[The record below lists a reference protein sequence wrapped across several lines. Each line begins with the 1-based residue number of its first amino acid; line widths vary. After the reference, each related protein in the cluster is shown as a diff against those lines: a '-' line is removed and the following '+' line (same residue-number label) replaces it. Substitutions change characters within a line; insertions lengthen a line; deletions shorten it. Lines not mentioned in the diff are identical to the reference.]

1 MKRRFVTYVHG
12 PTSEDF
18 DEIDAPSWNDHNDHT
33 NWLKALQS
41 ASDLQAQNIQSN
53 ETRIAKAEKNI
64 KWLWGDE
71 HDRTGKCINGHEFR
85 IKKIEDRIARMPDIL
100 RDELAK
106 VAKEIFGDKL
116 DAWANI
122 VETARLERKK
132 MAEQLAEAQSLQDVT
147 SAKIKKLEDQLE
159 KTRQALGKVEERLSS
174 VKEVEQR
181 INDDFSA
188 QVAELKLSVPVPK
201 KFAKFQFVQSELAS
215 KKEVK

>member
-1 MKRRFVTYVHG
+1 MKNEYVTFGDDKRTANVITHD
-12 PTSEDF
+12 EF
-18 DEIDAPSWNDHNDHT
+18 DVGV
-33 NWLKALQS
+33 
-41 ASDLQAQNIQSN
+41 AQ
-53 ETRIAKAEKNI
+53 
-64 KWLWGDE
+64 E
-71 HDRTGKCINGHEFR
+71 HK
-85 IKKIEDRIARMPDIL
+85 IARMPDIL

-122 VETARLERKK
+122 VETARLERKA
-132 MAEQLAEAQSLQDVT
+132 MAEQLAAAQRLQDDS

-159 KTRQALGKVEERLSS
+159 KTRQALGVVDERLSS

-201 KFAKFQFVQSELAS
+201 KFAKFLFIQSELTS